1 MDIERTDDHWF
12 HDDLHG
18 DLHDDPHD
26 GFLEDEDPYGYGELE
41 DLRATPPRT
50 SPTTTWLTG

>member
-1 MDIERTDDHWF
+1 MDIERTDDPWF
-12 HDDLHG
+12 
-18 DLHDDPHD
+18 HDDPHD
-26 GFLEDEDPYGYGELE
+26 GFLDDEDPYGYGELE